1 MEKIL
6 LLKYGELVLKGLNR
20 KFFNNKLLSR
30 VKQQLK
36 KLTDAEGGSFELEY
50 AQSTLCV
57 RARDGADINA
67 AAKLMKK
74 VYGIVSVC
82 TAYETEKDM
91 DSILNIIK
99 INARSLI
106 GSAKSFK
113 CEARRS
119 DKKFPLTSPEICTLV
134 GGAVLEVFP
143 ELTVDVRNPDST
155 VFIEVRDKSAFI
167 HSGGEKGAGGM
178 PNGTNGKALLLLSGG
193 IDSPVAG
200 HLVAKRGVSLDCVYF
215 ESPPYTSDLAFDK
228 VKQLTEKLSL
238 YCGSIRLF
246 SVPVTE
252 IQEKIF
258 SDCHPEMTTILL
270 RRFMMRLA
278 ERVAERC
285 GAAALVTGE
294 SLGQV
299 ASQTMPSLVVTDS
312 VAGIPVFRPCIGLDK
327 EEIVTIARQI
337 DTFETSSLPYE
348 DCCTVFTPRHPNIR
362 PTIEQALR
370 EEAKLEVDSLI
381 ENALSQTKSV
391 FIN

>member
-20 KFFNNKLLSR
+20 KFFNDKLLSR

-67 AAKLMKK
+67 AAKMMKK

-228 VKQLTEKLSL
+228 VKQLAEKLSL

>member
-20 KFFNNKLLSR
+20 KFFNDKLLSR

-67 AAKLMKK
+67 AAKMMKK

-119 DKKFPLTSPEICTLV
+119 DKKFPLTSPEICTLA

>member
-20 KFFNNKLLSR
+20 KFFNDKLLSR

-106 GSAKSFK
+106 GNAKSFK

-119 DKKFPLTSPEICTLV
+119 DKKFPLTSPEICTLA

-143 ELTVDVRNPDST
+143 DLTVDVHNPDST

-228 VKQLTEKLSL
+228 VKQLAEKLSL

-370 EEAKLEVDSLI
+370 EEAKLDVDALI

>member
-20 KFFNNKLLSR
+20 KFFNDKLLSR

-57 RARDGADINA
+57 RAKDGADINA

-119 DKKFPLTSPEICTLV
+119 DKKFPLTSPEVCALA

-143 ELTVDVRNPDST
+143 DLTVDVHNPDST

-228 VKQLTEKLSL
+228 VKQLAEKLSL

-246 SVPVTE
+246 SVSATE

-278 ERVAERC
+278 EKVAERC

-370 EEAKLEVDSLI
+370 EEAKLDVDALI

>member
-20 KFFNNKLLSR
+20 KFFNDKLLSR

-57 RARDGADINA
+57 RAKDGADINA

-106 GSAKSFK
+106 GNAKSFK

-119 DKKFPLTSPEICTLV
+119 DKKFPLTSPEICTLA

-143 ELTVDVRNPDST
+143 DLTVDVHNPDST

-228 VKQLTEKLSL
+228 VKQLAEKLSL

-246 SVPVTE
+246 SVSATE

-278 ERVAERC
+278 EKVAERC

-370 EEAKLEVDSLI
+370 EEAKLDVDALI

-391 FIN
+391 FIS